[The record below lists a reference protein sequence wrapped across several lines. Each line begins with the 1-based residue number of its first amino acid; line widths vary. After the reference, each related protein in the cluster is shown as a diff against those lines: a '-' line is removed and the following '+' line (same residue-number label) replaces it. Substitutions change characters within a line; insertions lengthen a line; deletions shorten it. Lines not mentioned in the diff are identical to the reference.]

1 MGMVEAGITGLGWC
15 LSQGGHLKHPYMSP
29 APSAPAARG
38 DHRRL
43 GLVGLA
49 MALALGT
56 VLVLNLVVESRE
68 AGAALEDFRRDQ
80 IRLARAAVSVVQSR
94 LDAGPDAPEPLVL
107 RDLKAM
113 EQPGLSR
120 VYVKAPGRP
129 WVGTGGPFPPGTPL
143 GWGDGASEGA
153 FMVTRDHAAELRLP
167 GRMAA
172 LGFASARSSTGALWR
187 VAVAETL
194 YRERNR
200 ARQARWR
207 LVISFTSTAAFL
219 FLLIRYMLRLQKKEL
234 ELAREIELRTLTE
247 RKDLELSQA
256 NRSATVLTLASGV
269 AHEIATPLGV
279 ISGRAG
285 QLNARLG
292 EDERNQRLV
301 QAILEEVDHINQTVR
316 RFLDLARGGTAANEE
331 VDPQALMRAAAAKV
345 EHRFEKAGVLLAL
358 EGEPERTGLRGD
370 ARLLEHL
377 LVNLLLN
384 ACDACAAGTGVVL
397 RARVGEEGLWLEV
410 IDQGKGIPLDLAERI
425 MEPFFTTK
433 SRGLGT
439 GLGLPIAKEIV
450 RMHMGR
456 LRFDTGVPS
465 GTRVRVWLPLPSGAQ
480 ARGG

>member
-1 MGMVEAGITGLGWC
+1 M
-15 LSQGGHLKHPYMSP
+15 
-29 APSAPAARG
+29 
-38 DHRRL
+38 
-43 GLVGLA
+43 A
-49 MALALGT
+49 MALGT
-56 VLVLNLVVESRE
+56 VLLLNLFVESRE

-80 IRLARAAVSVVQSR
+80 IRLARAAASVVQSR
-94 LDAGPDAPEPLVL
+94 LDAAPEAPLPMVL
-107 RDLKAM
+107 RDLRAM

-120 VYVKAPGRP
+120 VFVKVPGLP
-129 WVGTGGPFPPGTPL
+129 WMGMDGALRAGTPL
-143 GWGDGASEGA
+143 DWGGSVSEGA
-153 FMVTRDHAAELRLP
+153 FMVPRDHAGELRLP

-172 LGFASARSSTGALWR
+172 LGFAPVRPRAGGIWQ

-207 LVISFTSTAAFL
+207 LVISFTSTAGFL

-234 ELAREIELRTLTE
+234 ELAREIELRALSE

-285 QLNARLG
+285 QLNTRLG
-292 EDERNQRLV
+292 EDPRNQRLV

-331 VDPQALMRAAAAKV
+331 VEPLALMRAAAAKV
-345 EHRFEKAGVLLAL
+345 AHRFGKAGVLLSL
-358 EGEPERTGLRGD
+358 EGAPEGTGLRGD

-384 ACDACAAGTGVVL
+384 ACDACPPGAGVVL
-397 RARVGEEGLWLEV
+397 RATAGDGGLCLEV
-410 IDQGKGIPLDLAERI
+410 IDHGKGIPEDLAERV

-456 LRFDTGVPS
+456 LTFEKGEPC
-465 GTRVRVWLPLPSGAQ
+465 GTRVRVWLPRSLSK
-480 ARGG
+480 

>member
-1 MGMVEAGITGLGWC
+1 M
-15 LSQGGHLKHPYMSP
+15 
-29 APSAPAARG
+29 
-38 DHRRL
+38 RRL
-43 GLVGLA
+43 GLVGVV
-49 MALALGT
+49 MALALGS
-56 VLVLNLVVESRE
+56 VLVLNLFVESRE
-68 AGAALEDFRRDQ
+68 ARAALEDFRWDQ
-80 IRLARAAVSVVQSR
+80 IRLARASASVVQSR
-94 LDAGPDAPEPLVL
+94 LDAAPSAPASLVL
-107 RDLKAM
+107 KDLTAM
-113 EQPGLSR
+113 EQSGQSR
-120 VYVKAPGRP
+120 VYVKAPGQP
-129 WVGTGGPFPPGTPL
+129 WVGTGGPLQPGALEGGTPL
-143 GWGDGASEGA
+143 DWGRSAEEGA
-153 FMVTRDHAAELRLP
+153 FMVPRDHASKLRLP

-172 LGFASARSSTGALWR
+172 LGFAVARSSTGGVWR

-207 LVISFTSTAAFL
+207 LVISFTSTAGFL
-219 FLLIRYMLRLQKKEL
+219 FLLIRYILRLQKKEL
-234 ELAREIELRTLTE
+234 ELARAIELRALIE

-301 QAILEEVDHINQTVR
+301 QAILEEVEHINQTVR

-331 VDPQALMRAAAAKV
+331 VDPLSLMGAAAAKV
-345 EHRFEKAGVLLAL
+345 AHRFEKAGVLLTL
-358 EGEPERTGLRGD
+358 EGAPERTGLRGD
-370 ARLLEHL
+370 TRLLEHL

-384 ACDACAAGTGVVL
+384 ACDACVPGAGVVL
-397 RARVGEEGLWLEV
+397 RGSTAEDGLWLEV
-410 IDQGKGIPLDLAERI
+410 ADQGKGIPEDLAERV

-433 SRGLGT
+433 SSGLGT

-456 LRFDTGVPS
+456 LAFEKGMPS
-465 GTRVRVWLPLPSGAQ
+465 GTRVRVWLPLPTAGAQ